1 MKKLYSIIVAIVT
14 ISLSINAQKEGLV
27 SINKSDLKAYM
38 SFFASDELEGR
49 ETGTNGNDAAALYIK
64 TNLMR
69 LGLKP
74 APETGDYFQMI
85 PLVSKYINP
94 EENFM
99 KVNNI
104 NGGTVFSTD
113 SIVYLSEPSK
123 TIDFTGTLV
132 FAGYG
137 YEDKEA
143 GYNDFEGIDLKEKIV
158 LIMTGNPQVT
168 KSGENDIIFNP
179 NIEGQKLNSIFSR
192 GAKAVMFVYNPE
204 NKFSDVY
211 RSGLAEMAP
220 GRAGT
225 DMVTIKRNGD
235 PSPDIHILFIT
246 QHAANT
252 ILKLTGHDLKQLED
266 KIIAESK
273 PVSVEIEG
281 ITVSLKTNL
290 ETTDFSSPNVIGM
303 IEGSDP
309 VLKNECIIYTAHFDH
324 VGVNDMGEVF
334 NGADDNASGSMG
346 LLEIAQAFMNLKKK
360 PRRSIVFVWVNG
372 EEKGLLG
379 SQYYTANPA
388 FPLEKTLVDINLDMI
403 GRSRMLSDTTK
414 FMGFDLTIT
423 QPGELLVY
431 TAHEST
437 ELIKMMM
444 SSAEQS
450 GIKIIDMGKNLEF
463 GTSDHASFTAK
474 GVPAFLFISGIHSDL
489 HSIRDDVEKIDF
501 DKMEKVSRMVFLLG
515 YKAANQRERIK
526 LDGSS
531 SE

>member
-1 MKKLYSIIVAIVT
+1 MNKRWFLILALLVVSIT
-14 ISLSINAQKEGLV
+14 GKAQKLGLI
-27 SINKSDLKAYM
+27 SIDKNDLKAYM
-38 SFFASDELEGR
+38 TFFASDELEGR
-49 ETGTNGNDAAALYIK
+49 ETGTHANNAAALYIK

-69 LGLKP
+69 IGLKP
-74 APETGDYFQMI
+74 IPETGEYFQMI

-94 EENFM
+94 DENLM
-99 KVNNI
+99 KINNI
-104 NGGTVFSTD
+104 NGDPVYSTD
-113 SIVYLSEPSK
+113 SIVYLTEPSK
-123 TIDFTGTLV
+123 TVDFTGTLV

-137 YEDKEA
+137 YENKET
-143 GYNDFEGIDLKEKIV
+143 GYNDFEGIELKDKIV

-168 KSGENDIIFNP
+168 KMGETDMMFNP
-179 NIEGQKLNSIFSR
+179 NIEEQKLNSIFSR
-192 GAKAVMFVYNPE
+192 GAKAVLFVYNPK
-204 NKFSDVY
+204 NKLSDVY
-211 RSGLAEMAP
+211 RSGLAEMVP
-220 GRAGT
+220 GRAGAK
-225 DMVTIKRNGD
+225 MVTIKNNGK
-235 PSPDIHILFIT
+235 PSPDIHLLFIT
-246 QHAANT
+246 QHAANMM
-252 ILKLTGHDLKQLED
+252 LKPTGYDLNQMED
-266 KIIAESK
+266 KIVAENK

-281 ITVSLKTNL
+281 ITISFKTRL
-290 ETTDFSSPNVIGM
+290 ETSDFSSPNVIGM

-309 VLKNECIIYTAHFDH
+309 VLKNEYIIYTAHFDH
-324 VGVNDMGEVF
+324 VGVNDMGEAF

-346 LLEIAQAFMNLKKK
+346 MLEIAQAFMNLKKK

-379 SQYYTANPA
+379 SHYYTANPA

-450 GIKIIDMGKNLEF
+450 GITIIDMGTALEF

-489 HSIRDDVEKIDF
+489 HSIRDDIGKIDY

-515 YKAANQRERIK
+515 YKVANQRERIK
-526 LDGSS
+526 LDNQQ
-531 SE
+531 